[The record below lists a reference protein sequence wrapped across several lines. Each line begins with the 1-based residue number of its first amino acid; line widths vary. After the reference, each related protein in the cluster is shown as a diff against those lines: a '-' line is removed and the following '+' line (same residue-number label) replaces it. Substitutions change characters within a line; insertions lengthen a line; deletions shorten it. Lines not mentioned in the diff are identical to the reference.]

1 MRIRTKFFAVL
12 LIELASFAA
21 LSGLSLWT
29 FARVGQVNESVD
41 QGVRLI
47 ARSRRVHSLLK
58 DVVFDLFTPRSYQY
72 LRESVLSPRSLV
84 TDKEWID
91 EVRTFR
97 AEYDAFMRDPAVRG
111 MLRDEEL
118 KVAYEIAVPLSAK
131 AFAKLGDLSLLVER
145 LRSDYPGNGDLYTL
159 VQASKDESVYR
170 IFGELREASFFLTNV
185 FEGYLNR
192 FVTGLQKQARVMQ
205 DTMILLFSLLVLL
218 LGSSTVIAVFFLTR
232 GILENIRLLDAAIG
246 RVAAGDF
253 TLSIPVHG
261 KDELSALAV
270 AFGALAGDVKRNVES
285 IPTLLKD
292 VNEAIPDDPDLDHI
306 LGLVTEALL
315 REGGTESASI
325 FLAQPDSL
333 QQGESAPERP
343 WSFVLGACAGF
354 LPFPDW
360 SVGDERESGSFG
372 GLLCGGDSSTVV
384 KDLRAEGLDPEAF
397 GLDPALRSLV
407 IVPLA
412 VRKRLAGF
420 CLFARKS
427 EIFTDLAVARLTAS
441 ADYAAQVIDNVMAY
455 AALSTRR
462 DAEFEALQ
470 AQIRPHFLYNVLTGL
485 AALNRMG
492 EKKRLED
499 SLFALKDMLR
509 YTLEHMRWTRIREEF
524 DFLSRYCELQ
534 RLRFD
539 DRFAADF
546 RFDPEVADIRIPKLI
561 VQPLVENAYI
571 HGLEPRPGPGRLDVE
586 ARIEGSFLVIRV
598 RDDGRGC
605 DPDELSSKSRVGLA
619 NIRERLDILYS
630 GATLELD
637 GGPGKG
643 FCATIRIPAFQTGQ
657 GLLEGRE
664 GES

>member
-1 MRIRTKFFAVL
+1 MRIRTKFLAVL

-29 FARVGQVNESVD
+29 FARVARVSESVD

-47 ARSRRVHSLLK
+47 ARSRNVHSLLK
-58 DVVFDLFTPRSYQY
+58 DVVFDLFTPRIYQY
-72 LRESVLSPRSLV
+72 LRESVLAPRSLV
-84 TDKEWID
+84 TGKEWTD

-97 AEYDAFMRDPAVRG
+97 AEYEAFMGNPAVRG

-131 AFAKLGDLSLLVER
+131 AFMKLDDLSLLVAR
-145 LRSDYPGNGDLYTL
+145 LRSDYPGTEDLYARI
-159 VQASKDESVYR
+159 QESKDESVYR

-192 FVTGLQKQARVMQ
+192 FVTGLQRQARTMQ

-218 LGSSTVIAVFFLTR
+218 LGSGTVIVVFFLTK
-232 GILENIRLLDAAIG
+232 GILDNIRLLDTAIG
-246 RVAAGDF
+246 KVAAGDF
-253 TLSIPVHG
+253 SLVIPVRG
-261 KDELSALAV
+261 KDELSALAA
-270 AFGALAGDVKRNVES
+270 AFGKLAIDVKKNVES

-292 VNEAIPDDPDLDHI
+292 VNEVIPDDPDLDRI

-325 FLAQPDSL
+325 FLASPNRPDGGG
-333 QQGESAPERP
+333 GEH
-343 WSFVLGACAGF
+343 FTLGACAGF
-354 LPFPDW
+354 LPFPDCV
-360 SVGDERESGSFG
+360 VGEGPLAGILS
-372 GLLCGGDSSTVV
+372 GLLPEGDAAFVV
-384 KDLRAEGLDPEAF
+384 KDATQEGFDPGAF
-397 GLDPALRSLV
+397 GLDPGLKSLV
-407 IVPLA
+407 IVPLS

-427 EIFTDLAVARLTAS
+427 EAFTDLCVARLTAS

-455 AALSTRR
+455 AALSSRR

-470 AQIRPHFLYNVLTGL
+470 AQIRPHFMYNVLTGL

-492 EKKRLED
+492 ERRRLEE

-509 YTLEHMRWTRIREEF
+509 YTLEHMRWTRVGEEF

-539 DRFAADF
+539 DRFATEF
-546 RFDPEVADIRIPKLI
+546 TLDPEVADIRIPKLI
-561 VQPLVENAYI
+561 VQPLVENAFI
-571 HGLEPRPGPGRLDVE
+571 HGLEPRPGPGRLDVD
-586 ARIEGSFLVIRV
+586 ARVEGLFLAITVS
-598 RDDGRGC
+598 DDGTGC
-605 DPDELSSKSRVGLA
+605 DPAELSSKSRVGLG
-619 NIRERLDILYS
+619 NIGERLAILYS
-630 GATLELD
+630 GASLSLS
-637 GGPGKG
+637 GAPGAG
-643 FCATIRIPAFQTGQ
+643 FRAIIRIPLA
-657 GLLEGRE
+657 EAGRNHLPE
-664 GES
+664 ESREMGARP